1 MNPDS
6 FRRALRAGLPWQS
19 VGFGLMAL
27 GVAVPAVLAFDA
39 LRPFVESWHLGAI
52 ARGIGVL
59 GAVLFLGGTFLSARS
74 RHASRLSAGL
84 VAAAVFWTGEFCLR
98 LAGLGGEPQSGKML
112 AARVGLAGL
121 GSLAFAAGM
130 LFVLPG
136 TAHRSVRQG
145 WRTARI
151 AFAAQ
156 LAIFVLVPILG
167 WVLGSKIGD
176 WLVSADAL
184 PSFWKALLWI
194 AFAAPY
200 VLFWLCL
207 RRTAGALSGR
217 ETISDILLR

>member
-1 MNPDS
+1 
-6 FRRALRAGLPWQS
+6 
-19 VGFGLMAL
+19 
-27 GVAVPAVLAFDA
+27 
-39 LRPFVESWHLGAI
+39 
-52 ARGIGVL
+52 
-59 GAVLFLGGTFLSARS
+59 VLFLVGTYLSARS

-98 LAGLGGEPQSGKML
+98 LASIAGEPQSGKML
-112 AARVGLAGL
+112 AARVGLAGA

-136 TAHRSVRQG
+136 TAHRGVRQG

-156 LAIFVLVPILG
+156 LAVFVLVPILG

-176 WLVSADAL
+176 WLASPD
-184 PSFWKALLWI
+184 ALLWI

-207 RRTAGALSGR
+207 RRTAGTLSGR